1 MAVINKKNP
10 DKKFCTLIAAAGKG
24 SRMNMDINK
33 QYIEIGGKPILART
47 IEIFE
52 NCSQVDEI
60 ILVVNS
66 NEIVYCKQNIVD
78 VFGFRKVTAI
88 VAGGDTRQ
96 ASVYNGLLQLNDSC
110 SIVLIH
116 DGARPFVSEESI
128 IESIAIASEF
138 GCACVAVP
146 VKDTIKSAD
155 SNDIVQETLDR
166 SRLWSVQTPQ
176 TFRYSLILDAHKKAR
191 EAGFSGTDDA
201 TLAER
206 LGHPL
211 RLVYGSYYNIK
222 ITTEEDLV
230 LAEAIAE
237 RDM

>member
-1 MAVINKKNP
+1 MKKTG
-10 DKKFCTLIAAAGKG
+10 DKRICALIAAAGKG

-33 QYIEIGGKPILART
+33 QYIEVGGKPILART

-52 NCSQVDEI
+52 DCGQVGEI

-66 NEIVYCKQNIVD
+66 NDIVYCKQNIVD

-96 ASVYNGLLQLNDSC
+96 ASVYNGLLQLDGNC
-110 SIVLIH
+110 GIVLIH
-116 DGARPFVSEESI
+116 DGARPFVSEESVA
-128 IESIAIASEF
+128 ESIAIAREF
-138 GCACVAVP
+138 GAACVAVP

-155 SNDIVQETLDR
+155 DNDIVQETLER
-166 SRLWSVQTPQ
+166 SRLWSIQTPQ
-176 TFRYSLILDAHKKAR
+176 TFRYGLILDAHKKAL

-201 TLAER
+201 VLVER

-222 ITTEEDLV
+222 ITTEEDLI

-237 RDM
+237 KEM